1 ASRISEQ
8 SEALLQ
14 EAAKH
19 AAEFGRSEV
28 DTEHLL
34 LALADSDVV
43 KTILGQFKI
52 KVDDLKRQIES
63 EAKRGDKP
71 FEGEIGVSPRVK
83 DALSRAFVAS
93 NELGHSYVGPEHF
106 LIGLAEEGEG
116 LAANLLRRYGLT
128 PQALRQQVSKVVG
141 KGAEDGRAETPTN
154 TPELDK
160 YSRDLTKMARD
171 GKLDP
176 VIGRAQEIETTIE
189 VLARRKKNN
198 PVLIG
203 EPGVGKT
210 AIVEGLAQRMVAGE
224 VPETL
229 RDKRLVELNI
239 NAMVAGAKYRGEFE
253 ERVQKVLKEVT
264 EHQGELILFID
275 EVHTIVGAGQGG
287 GEGGLDVANVFKP
300 MMARGELNLIGATT
314 LNEYQKYI
322 EKDAALERRFQPV
335 TVPEPTVAQ
344 AIMILRGLRDTFEAH
359 HKVSISEDAIIAA
372 AELSDRYITAR
383 FLPDKAIDLLDQA
396 AARVKLSATAR
407 PVAVQELES
416 ELHQLRRE
424 QDYVAARKQYDQAA
438 ELGKRIEAKEAELKK
453 LVEDWE
459 RERASGSAEVKAEHV
474 AQIVS
479 RLTGI
484 PVNELTV
491 EEREKLLHLEQR
503 LHERLVGQD
512 EAVRA
517 VADAVRLSRAGL
529 REGSKPVATF
539 LFLGPTGVGK
549 TELAKALAESI
560 YGDEHALLRIDMSE
574 YGERHTVARLVGA
587 PPGYVGYD
595 EGGQLTEKVRRKPY
609 SVLLLDEIEKAH
621 PDVAT
626 ARPVAVQELES
637 ELHQLRREQDYV
649 AARKQYDQ
657 AAELG
662 KRIEAKE
669 AELKKL
675 VEDWERERASGSAE
689 VKAEHVAQI
698 VSRLTG
704 IPVNELT
711 VEEREKLLHLEQRL
725 HERLVGQDEAVRA
738 VADAVRL
745 SRAGLREGSKPVA
758 TFLFLGPTG
767 VGKTELAKA
776 LAESIY
782 GDEHALLRI
791 DMSEYGERHTVARLV
806 GAPPGYVGYDEGGQL
821 TEKVRRKPYSVLL
834 LDEIEKAHPDVYNI
848 LLQVF
853 DDGRLTDG
861 KGRVVDFTNTIIIAT
876 SNLGSDIIQ
885 RRLKARGAAGEEYEK
900 TKAGVMDVLR
910 GHFRPEFLNRID
922 EIIVFH
928 ALGKEEIRHIVGLQ
942 LDRVARSA
950 ASQGV
955 TLTFDQ
961 TLIDHFAE
969 EGYKPE
975 FGARELKRL
984 IRSEL
989 ETALAREM
997 LGGGIGKGDHAS
1009 ARWDDKAERV
1019 VFERKEPPQTPAEPE
1034 QPDAAK
1040 ASDAS

>member
-1 ASRISEQ
+1 MARKQCQICGQPATARVEANLNGRLTTMLLCDDHYRQLVRQQKRAISPLEALFGSRSGLFEDFLGSDFFRIGEESAPAAAAADEVDDAPFGEPASTASGMPRRRGSGLASRISEH

-19 AAEFGRSEV
+19 AADFGRSEV

-34 LALADSDVV
+34 LALADSDVI
-43 KTILGQFKI
+43 KTILSQFKI
-52 KVDDLKRQIES
+52 KVDDLKRQIEA

-128 PQALRQQVSKVVG
+128 PQALRQQVNKVVG

-160 YSRDLTKMARD
+160 YSRDLTKMAHA

-239 NAMVAGAKYRGEFE
+239 NSMVAGAKYRGEFE
-253 ERVQKVLKEVT
+253 ERVQKVLKEIS
-264 EHQGELILFID
+264 EHQGEMILFID

-335 TVPEPTVAQ
+335 MVPEPTVAQ
-344 AIMILRGLRDTFEAH
+344 TIMILRGLRDTFEAH

-372 AELSDRYITAR
+372 AELSDRYVTAR

-407 PVAVQELES
+407 PVAVQELEA

-424 QDYVAARKQYDQAA
+424 QDYLASRKQYDNAA
-438 ELGKRIEAKEAELKK
+438 EVGKRIETKDAELKTQ
-453 LVEDWE
+453 VEDWE
-459 RERASGSAEVKAEHV
+459 RERGSGSAEVKAEHV

-484 PVNELTV
+484 PLNELTV
-491 EEREKLLHLEQR
+491 EEREKLLHLEER

-549 TELAKALAESI
+549 TELAKALAESV
-560 YGDEHALLRIDMSE
+560 YGN
-574 YGERHTVARLVGA
+574 
-587 PPGYVGYD
+587 
-595 EGGQLTEKVRRKPY
+595 EG
-609 SVLLLDEIEKAH
+609 
-621 PDVAT
+621 
-626 ARPVAVQELES
+626 
-637 ELHQLRREQDYV
+637 
-649 AARKQYDQ
+649 
-657 AAELG
+657 
-662 KRIEAKE
+662 
-669 AELKKL
+669 
-675 VEDWERERASGSAE
+675 
-689 VKAEHVAQI
+689 
-698 VSRLTG
+698 
-704 IPVNELT
+704 
-711 VEEREKLLHLEQRL
+711 
-725 HERLVGQDEAVRA
+725 
-738 VADAVRL
+738 
-745 SRAGLREGSKPVA
+745 
-758 TFLFLGPTG
+758 
-767 VGKTELAKA
+767 
-776 LAESIY
+776 
-782 GDEHALLRI
+782 ALLRI

-900 TKAGVMDVLR
+900 TKAEVMDVLR

-922 EIIVFH
+922 ELIVFH
-928 ALGKEEIRHIVGLQ
+928 ALGREEIRHIVGLQ

-955 TLTFDQ
+955 TLTFDG
-961 TLIDHFAE
+961 TLVDHFAE

-997 LGGGIGKGDHAS
+997 LGGGIGKGDHAY

-1019 VFERKEPPQTPAEPE
+1019 AFDRKQPAPTSAEAPSGSAQPPGPPRESSKGTRKKKSESG
-1034 QPDAAK
+1034 K
-1040 ASDAS
+1040 A

>member
-1 ASRISEQ
+1 MARKQCQVCGQPATVRVEANLNGRHSTMLLCDDHYRQLVRQQKRTVSPLEALFGSRSGLFEDFLGSDFFRIGDDATPVAADTDDVVDASFGEPAAAGSGAPRRRGSGLASRISEQ

-160 YSRDLTKMARD
+160 YSRDLTTMARD

-621 PDVAT
+621 PDYTTSCCKCSTTVASPT
-626 ARPVAVQELES
+626 ARAGWWISPTPS
-637 ELHQLRREQDYV
+637 SSPRPT
-649 AARKQYDQ
+649 
-657 AAELG
+657 
-662 KRIEAKE
+662 
-669 AELKKL
+669 
-675 VEDWERERASGSAE
+675 W
-689 VKAEHVAQI
+689 
-698 VSRLTG
+698 
-704 IPVNELT
+704 
-711 VEEREKLLHLEQRL
+711 
-725 HERLVGQDEAVRA
+725 VRT
-738 VADAVRL
+738 
-745 SRAGLREGSKPVA
+745 SS
-758 TFLFLGPTG
+758 
-767 VGKTELAKA
+767 
-776 LAESIY
+776 S
-782 GDEHALLRI
+782 
-791 DMSEYGERHTVARLV
+791 
-806 GAPPGYVGYDEGGQL
+806 
-821 TEKVRRKPYSVLL
+821 
-834 LDEIEKAHPDVYNI
+834 
-848 LLQVF
+848 
-853 DDGRLTDG
+853 DG
-861 KGRVVDFTNTIIIAT
+861 
-876 SNLGSDIIQ
+876 
-885 RRLKARGAAGEEYEK
+885 
-900 TKAGVMDVLR
+900 
-910 GHFRPEFLNRID
+910 
-922 EIIVFH
+922 
-928 ALGKEEIRHIVGLQ
+928 
-942 LDRVARSA
+942 
-950 ASQGV
+950 
-955 TLTFDQ
+955 
-961 TLIDHFAE
+961 
-969 EGYKPE
+969 
-975 FGARELKRL
+975 
-984 IRSEL
+984 
-989 ETALAREM
+989 
-997 LGGGIGKGDHAS
+997 
-1009 ARWDDKAERV
+1009 
-1019 VFERKEPPQTPAEPE
+1019 
-1034 QPDAAK
+1034 
-1040 ASDAS
+1040 